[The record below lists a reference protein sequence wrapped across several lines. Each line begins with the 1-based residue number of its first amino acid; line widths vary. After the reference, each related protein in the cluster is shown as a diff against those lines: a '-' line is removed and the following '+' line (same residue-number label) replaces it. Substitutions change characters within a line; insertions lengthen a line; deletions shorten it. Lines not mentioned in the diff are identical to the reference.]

1 MWHLLVLTGA
11 RIGEVLALTRADLL
25 PDGLLID
32 ESALDGHPST
42 TEHKKSRTVPIPASL
57 RSELEEWLAEH
68 NHSLMFPTQAGKMH
82 HRGDLYLRE
91 VVKRARSAAKIPDL
105 TFRMCRTTFSSLFEG
120 DTKDAQEIL
129 GHHSAAFTLQVYKKP
144 LAERQQTAVEDVD
157 RRLKVVPIKKG
168 VA

>member
-105 TFRMCRTTFSSLFEG
+105 TFRCAVPRSARFSRAIPKTRRKSSGIIRPHSRCR
-120 DTKDAQEIL
+120 
-129 GHHSAAFTLQVYKKP
+129 FTRSRWLNANRLRWKTS
-144 LAERQQTAVEDVD
+144 TA
-157 RRLKVVPIKKG
+157 G
-168 VA
+168 

>member
-1 MWHLLVLTGA
+1 MPSCRPTPGVRSLTELEVRALWDKTAAGLWHVAPAGSDRS

-42 TEHKKSRTVPIPASL
+42 TKNKKSRTVPIPASL

-68 NHSLMFPTQAGKMH
+68 NHSLIFPTQAGKMH
-82 HRGDLYLRE
+82 HRGDLHLRE

-120 DTKDAQEIL
+120 DIKDA
-129 GHHSAAFTLQVYKKP
+129 
-144 LAERQQTAVEDVD
+144 
-157 RRLKVVPIKKG
+157 
-168 VA
+168 

>member
-1 MWHLLVLTGA
+1 VAPAGSDGC

-82 HRGDLYLRE
+82 HRGDLHLRE

-105 TFRMCRTTFSSLFEG
+105 TSRMCRNTFGSLFEG
-120 DTKDAQEIL
+120 DVKDAQEIL